1 MINYV
6 VLGAKMR
13 KKRLET
19 LLEKIKEA
27 CMSALPIA
35 LIILFLSFTIC
46 PLPNDIFIAFVVGT
60 CMLTVGLGLFSLG
73 AELSMERIGAHIGAN
88 LTKSRKI
95 PIIAILSL
103 IVGVLITISEPDLHV
118 LAGYTGDQKF
128 PFILAVAAG
137 LGVFLVV
144 AVFRIIFNIKFKYI
158 LIVGYGAILVL
169 SIVAAIINPTFLAI
183 AYDAGGVTTGA
194 MSVPFVMSIG
204 AGIAAITTQNTE
216 DDTSFGLMAVC
227 SIGPILSILIM
238 GLAGGFN
245 NISYTP
251 HDLPVFVN
259 SQEMGIS
266 FISAIPHIVKD
277 VLMGLLPILAFFFIY
292 QLFTERVHRNDAAQ
306 IGIGAG
312 YTFVGMVLFLVGVN
326 VGFMPVGSY
335 LGGAF
340 SAMKYSWIVIPVGA
354 VIGFCMTYAEPAV
367 GVLNKQVE
375 DATSGTIPPKV
386 LPMAMALGVAISA
399 GISMMRALT
408 GTTVLPFLFIGYI
421 AAVVLA
427 FYCPSLFT
435 SIAFDAGGV
444 ASGVMAATFLLP
456 LSIGICT
463 ARGASADSIM
473 IDAFGTIALV
483 AMAPTITIQIV
494 GVIYKIKLSHSKTA
508 TTEDADILIIESL
521 GEEYAETAEV
531 IDIPLDRSAITI
543 DSDDDIEI
551 IEFSVDYEDLTDDK
565 PHVGA
570 KS

>member
-1 MINYV
+1 
-6 VLGAKMR
+6 MR

-19 LLEKIKEA
+19 LLEKIKNA
-27 CMSALPIA
+27 CGSVLPIA

-60 CMLTVGLGLFSLG
+60 CMLVIGLGLFSLG
-73 AELSMERIGAHIGAN
+73 AELSMSRIGAHIGAN

-95 PIIAILSL
+95 PVIAILSL
-103 IVGVLITISEPDLHV
+103 IVGVLITICEPDLHV
-118 LAGYTGDQKF
+118 LAGYTGNQKF
-128 PFILAVAAG
+128 TFILAVAAG
-137 LGVFLVV
+137 LGAFLVI

-158 LIVGYGAILVL
+158 LTVGYGIIVVL
-169 SIVAAIINPTFLAI
+169 SVIAYIVNPTFLAI

-204 AGIAAITTQNTE
+204 AGIAAITSQNSE

-227 SIGPILSILIM
+227 SIGPIISILIM
-238 GLAGGFN
+238 GLVGGFS

-251 HDLPVFVN
+251 HDFHGFFN

-266 FISAIPHIVKD
+266 FLSATPSIIKD

-292 QLFTERVHRNDAAQ
+292 QFFTERVQKTEMAQ
-306 IGIGAG
+306 IGIGSG
-312 YTFVGMVLFLVGVN
+312 YTFLGMVLFLVGDN

-340 SAMKYSWIVIPVGA
+340 AKMEHSWIVIPVGM

-367 GVLNKQVE
+367 GVLNKQAE
-375 DATSGTIPPKV
+375 EATSGTIPPKV
-386 LPMAMALGVAISA
+386 LPMAMALGVALSA
-399 GISMMRALT
+399 GIAMTRALT
-408 GTTVLPFLFIGYI
+408 GISILPFLLVGYI
-421 AAVVLA
+421 IAVA
-427 FYCPSLFT
+427 FSFYCPSLFT

-456 LSIGICT
+456 LSIGVCT
-463 ARGASADSIM
+463 ARGAGADQIM

-483 AMAPTITIQIV
+483 AMTPTVSIQIV
-494 GVIYKIKLSHSKTA
+494 GIIYKIKLSRSKA
-508 TTEDADILIIESL
+508 AVTEDTDILIIENL
-521 GEEYAETAEV
+521 GEDHSGSSADNA
-531 IDIPLDRSAITI
+531 DIALNGSAIL
-543 DSDDDIEI
+543 SDYEDDIEI

-565 PHVGA
+565 PRSGQ